1 MDVADFDYILP
12 KESIAQVPADRR
24 DGSRLMVL
32 DRTSGRLEH
41 KAFPDIVSYLRPG
54 DCLVLN
60 DSKVIPARLF
70 GEKAGTGARIEVLL
84 LQRKEGERWEC
95 LVRPGRRLRT
105 GDRIL
110 FSRAPRLEAVV
121 AGPGVEGTR
130 YLEFSFDEEF
140 WSVLDRVGRI
150 PLPPYIERDSNT
162 EDRERYQTVYSS
174 KEGSVAAPTAGL
186 HFTPGLLDAIRR
198 KGVAIA
204 FVTLHVG
211 IGTFRPVKTER
222 VEDHRM
228 HFEEYQIPEDAAET
242 IRQARAA
249 GGRIVAIGTTSA
261 RTLESAAGEDGQ
273 VPAGSGSTGIFI
285 YPGYRFRAVDA
296 LVTNFHLPRSTLLM
310 LVSAFYDRE
319 AVLAAYRTAVAEGY
333 RFFSYGDAM
342 LLL

>member
-121 AGPGVEGTR
+121 AGPGAEGTR

-186 HFTPGLLDAIRR
+186 HFTPGLLNAIRR

>member
-121 AGPGVEGTR
+121 AGPGAEGTR

>member
-1 MDVADFDYILP
+1 MDVADFDYLLP

-32 DRTSGRLEH
+32 HRLSGRMEH
-41 KAFPDIVSYLRPG
+41 REFPDILKYLQPG

-84 LQRKEGERWEC
+84 LQRKHGDRWEC
-95 LVRPGRRLRT
+95 LVRPGRRLRI

-110 FSRAPRLEAVV
+110 FSQEPRLEASV
-121 AGPGVEGTR
+121 AGSGAEGTR
-130 YLEFSFDEEF
+130 FLEFSYDEEF

-150 PLPPYIERDSNT
+150 PLPPYIERESRDD
-162 EDRERYQTVYSS
+162 DRERYQTVYSK

-186 HFTPGLLDAIRR
+186 HFTPDLLESIRR

-228 HFEEYQIPEDAAET
+228 HFEEYQIPEETADA
-242 IRQARAA
+242 IRTARKA
-249 GGRIVAIGTTSA
+249 GGRIVAVGTTSA
-261 RTLESAAGEDGQ
+261 RTLESAALADGT
-273 VPAGSGSTGIFI
+273 VPAGSDSTGIFI

-319 AVLAAYRTAVAEGY
+319 SVLEAYRTAVTEGY